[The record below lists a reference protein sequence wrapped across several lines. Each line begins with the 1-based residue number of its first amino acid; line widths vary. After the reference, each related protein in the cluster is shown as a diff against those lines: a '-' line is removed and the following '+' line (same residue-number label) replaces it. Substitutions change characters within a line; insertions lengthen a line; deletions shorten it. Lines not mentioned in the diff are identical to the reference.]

1 MWWRILVVSSILSLV
16 IFTVDAEDVAP
27 DNRLKF
33 EPNSEYQK
41 ENETLQKSI
50 LYPAPLHI
58 ERHVEGEIEIVE
70 SVHESN
76 LEFHQET
83 LQEVDQ
89 TRHSAIPESD
99 ADEHIKQVAK
109 DSTTHARVTEPQN
122 IDDLLLPEDVVQTDV
137 HQLEDSQEV
146 EVTPRSD
153 GGADEGDVSNIELL
167 RRSDRSRAGETK
179 YSERVFVKAI
189 PPSPEIN
196 DFPVVEAHHDEEEAF
211 VSDIVFLDNPS
222 HEHVV
227 HQNKDYARVVF
238 HDEM

>member
-1 MWWRILVVSSILSLV
+1 MWWRLLVVSSILSSV
-16 IFTVDAEDVAP
+16 IFTVDADDVAS

-33 EPNSEYQK
+33 EPNSKYQN
-41 ENETLQKSI
+41 ENETLQKRI

-58 ERHVEGEIEIVE
+58 ERHIEGEIEIVE
-70 SVHESN
+70 SVHENN
-76 LEFHQET
+76 LEIHQET
-83 LQEVDQ
+83 LQDVDQ
-89 TRHSAIPESD
+89 TRHHAISESD
-99 ADEHIKQVAK
+99 ADEHIKEVAK
-109 DSTTHARVTEPQN
+109 DSKNLANATEPQR
-122 IDDLLLPEDVVQTDV
+122 IDDLLMPEDVEPNGV

-153 GGADEGDVSNIELL
+153 GEGDVSNIELL

-189 PPSPEIN
+189 PPSPEIQ
-196 DFPVVEAHHDEEEAF
+196 DFPVVEAHHDDEEAF
-211 VSDIVFLDNPS
+211 ISEIVFIDNPS